1 MTAAPHGFWEAA
13 FASPRL
19 YFPLCTRCP
28 TIPSGRGRPG
38 SGFWDVEVGLTMVAL
53 SKITTG
59 LDEDLLCVW
68 QSARGGEKEERE
80 EGNPVGKPVGAWH
93 RHRKNP
99 DHDDYRHNF
108 VRSCAVLGNATGLD
122 AYAQYTE
129 LAGGDAVIGT
139 PSTRR
144 GVRWEDITRYVFAC
158 FYCSSLSLL
167 LSDCTSVRASIKLD
181 PDCAALERKGGSN
194 VASNCTRLNVA
205 RNCLLSEYLVFSID
219 IPNFCRDPCSIIPR
233 SSPHD
238 TSLLA
243 SKLFLGR

>member
-1 MTAAPHGFWEAA
+1 MRTYFVYGRVHGEEKKRKERRGIQWESLWELGTGTGRTPIMT
-13 FASPRL
+13 
-19 YFPLCTRCP
+19 
-28 TIPSGRGRPG
+28 
-38 SGFWDVEVGLTMVAL
+38 
-53 SKITTG
+53 ITGTT
-59 LDEDLLCVW
+59 LCVPVPSW
-68 QSARGGEKEERE
+68 AMRLGSMRMHNTQSLQVATLSLEL
-80 EGNPVGKPVGAWH
+80 PV
-93 RHRKNP
+93 
-99 DHDDYRHNF
+99 
-108 VRSCAVLGNATGLD
+108 
-122 AYAQYTE
+122 
-129 LAGGDAVIGT
+129 
-139 PSTRR
+139 

-181 PDCAALERKGGSN
+181 PECAALERKGGSN